1 MAPSSHSKSASEEPS
16 ISVLVVAYNSTDV
29 IDACLRSI
37 EPASINQS
45 FEVLFVDN
53 GDGSTEAQ
61 VKDTF
66 PWVRIVPSQ
75 GNVGFAA
82 GNNLLASQAR
92 GEYLLLLNPDAELEA
107 GALDALME
115 GARKHNEA
123 AAWGGVTLNRDAQ
136 PDLSN
141 TVCLPS
147 LGEMASRVIG
157 RSSAAGAIHQDFTRD
172 TRVEVLSGSF
182 VMFSRSAWDEVAGLD
197 ASYFLYSE
205 EVDLFYRLGQ
215 RGYSFWRIGKARGY
229 HDLGHGEPLS
239 EMRLLYRAAGTMQ
252 FARLHWRKLDQVLAF
267 LLLWAGAW
275 QRYLVGLLIGRWK
288 PHYRLVGTSH
298 RSIALRPWLWRHGY
312 HPEKG
317 LLARTRIHRD

>member
-1 MAPSSHSKSASEEPS
+1 MASTFASTSVGEKPT
-16 ISVLVVAYNSTDV
+16 ISVLVVAYNSADV

-37 EPASINQS
+37 APACRNHS

-53 GDGSTEAQ
+53 GDGSTEAR
-61 VKDTF
+61 VADDF
-66 PWVRIVPSQ
+66 PWVQIVPSQ

-82 GNNLLASQAR
+82 GNNLLAAHAD

-107 GALDALME
+107 EALDALMH
-115 GARKHNEA
+115 GAKEHHEA
-123 AAWGGVTLNRDAQ
+123 AAWGGVTLNRDGQ

-147 LGEMASRVIG
+147 LGEMASRVVG
-157 RSSAAGAIHQDFTRD
+157 RSSAAVAIHQDFTRD
-172 TRVEVLSGSF
+172 ARVDVLSGSF
-182 VMFSRSAWDEVAGLD
+182 VMFSRSAWDEVGGLD

-215 RGYSFWRIGKARGY
+215 KGYSFWRIGKARGY

-239 EMRLLYRAAGTMQ
+239 ETRLLYRAAGTMQ
-252 FARLHWRKLDQVLAF
+252 FARLHWSKMHQLLAF

-275 QRYLVGLLIGRWK
+275 QRYLVGLLIGSWK
-288 PHYRLVGTSH
+288 SHYRLVGTSH
-298 RSIALRPWLWRHGY
+298 RSIALRPSLWRHGY
-312 HPEKG
+312 HPIKG
-317 LLARTRIHRD
+317 LLAQTRENVN